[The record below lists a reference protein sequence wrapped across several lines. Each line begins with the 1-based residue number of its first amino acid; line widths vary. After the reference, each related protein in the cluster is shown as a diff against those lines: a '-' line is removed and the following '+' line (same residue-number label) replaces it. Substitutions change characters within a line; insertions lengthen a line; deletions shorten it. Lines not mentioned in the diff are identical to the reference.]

1 MIPLTSQKYDFR
13 FLDKND
19 QDIVKEI
26 ADITIDEQDMSIPF
40 IEEEVYAVKYKKV
53 HP

>member
-13 FLDKND
+13 FLDKNNAE
-19 QDIVKEI
+19 IIKKI
-26 ADITIDEQDMSIPF
+26 ADITIEEQDLTIPF